1 MIANKPHGLSEHFP
15 LSRSWERVPE
25 GREREV
31 KATCQKTYH
40 LTAAL
45 VALVLGLCASMT
57 QAAGL
62 DGLHFPHAEIVQQHE
77 QPEALRIYPQGTL
90 RRVSNQV
97 RYEAQI
103 RAEGRLQIRTLQ
115 LPNGQQDL
123 ADAVASARQTLH
135 QAGAELL
142 YWCIGRECGSSA
154 LWANTVFGNAQLYG
168 PDDQQSYLLYRL
180 PEPQANS
187 LLALYAITRG
197 NRRSYLHI
205 EQLDASEP
213 LGELLPAAATLLRQ
227 LRETGE
233 LLLPALAEPTE
244 AWAERL
250 AQCLNLASTMRVKL
264 EGAGALAWQQ
274 ALLAQRVRATRL
286 EAVEN
291 NEAPLRLLL
300 VR

>member
-1 MIANKPHGLSEHFP
+1 MIKNQPWYLLPVFA
-15 LSRSWERVPE
+15 
-25 GREREV
+25 
-31 KATCQKTYH
+31 
-40 LTAAL
+40 
-45 VALVLGLCASMT
+45 LGLCVFFGAPALK
-57 QAAGL
+57 AAML
-62 DGLHFPHAEIVQQHE
+62 KFLHFAHAEIVQQHE
-77 QPEALRIYPQGTL
+77 QAEAVRIYPQGTL

-103 RAEGRLQIRTLQ
+103 RVEGRLQIRTLQ

-123 ADAVASARQTLH
+123 AEVVANARQTLH

-142 YWCIGRECGSSA
+142 YWCEGRECGSSA

-205 EQLDASEP
+205 EQLDANAP

-227 LRETGE
+227 LREQGE
-233 LLLPALAEPTE
+233 LILPSGEPTA

-250 AQCLNLASTMRVKL
+250 AQCLNLASTLRVKL
-264 EGAGALAWQQ
+264 EGQQAGAWQRV
-274 ALLAQRVRATRL
+274 LLAQGVRASRL
-286 EAVEN
+286 EALDN
-291 NEAPLRLLL
+291 QAPLRLLL

>member
-1 MIANKPHGLSEHFP
+1 MIANKQHRL
-15 LSRSWERVPE
+15 L
-25 GREREV
+25 
-31 KATCQKTYH
+31 
-40 LTAAL
+40 AAL
-45 VALVLGLCASMT
+45 ALGLCGLTA
-57 QAAGL
+57 QAASL
-62 DGLHFPHAEIVQQHE
+62 DGLHFPHAQITVQHE
-77 QPEALRIYPQGTL
+77 QAEALRIYPQGTL

-103 RAEGRLQIRTLQ
+103 RAEGRLQTRTLQ

-123 ADAVASARQTLH
+123 ADAVANTRETLH
-135 QAGAELL
+135 QLGAELL
-142 YWCIGRECGSSA
+142 YWCEGRECGSSA

-180 PEPQANS
+180 PEPAADS

-197 NRRSYLHI
+197 NRRSYLHM
-205 EQLDASEP
+205 EQLDAAEP

-227 LRETGE
+227 LRERGE
-233 LLLPALAEPTE
+233 LVLPLGEPTG
-244 AWAERL
+244 AWAQRL
-250 AQCLNLASTMRVKL
+250 AQCLNLASTMRVRL
-264 EGAGALAWQQ
+264 QGTGADAWQQ

-291 NEAPLRLLL
+291 TDAPLRLLL